1 MAERSNQN
9 WEQRI
14 VDSRGPKFRLDV
26 NNPQMGSDGTN
37 VYLMYAVT
45 DNKVKQ
51 FSSLSESGTYRLHNE
66 KSIEIVAGSKNSGT
80 DTSISI
86 SSLEGDIT
94 ISVAGNG
101 QVKIKGGSVI
111 VQADEDIDLK
121 AGRNITLNA
130 AQRILLRAT
139 KVDAK
144 GLLGNL
150 ISKTSGT
157 FLQRIFKPTYV
168 GPDYLSNPP
177 SSDKFLKKSVVS
189 GIGDDPNVV
198 NNNND

>member
-101 QVKIKGGSVI
+101 QVKIKGGSII

-168 GPDYLSNPP
+168 GADYLSNPP
-177 SSDKFLKKSVVS
+177 SGDKFLSKPVV
-189 GIGDDPNVV
+189 GGVGDDPNVV
-198 NNNND
+198 KNTNN